1 MTKKALA
8 ITSYNHNTIFS
19 PLIFK
24 FGKNSAAVLLNVMR
38 YTIVYN
44 LNTFYHNFV
53 YLKKTKLWTFK
64 QKKLN

>member
-24 FGKNSAAVLLNVMR
+24 FGKNSAAVILNVGGIKI
-38 YTIVYN
+38 TDII
-44 LNTFYHNFV
+44 LDFPF
-53 YLKKTKLWTFK
+53 
-64 QKKLN
+64 